1 TPPARI
7 ARLPPLFTPS
17 RVKAPA
23 KSRLCL
29 TWVNRRADPW
39 SADGS
44 RRRTRAE
51 HGSALHQTK
60 AEHGSA
66 LQEGLERLPD
76 VVEQLRLHFRGRV
89 QVVGLEVGAV
99 RRHRL
104 QQE

>member
-1 TPPARI
+1 GVQRRVGKAPAFGGVRHEGRFRVAGVHGTAPARI

-23 KSRLCL
+23 RSRLCL

-51 HGSALHQTK
+51 HGSALYQTK

-76 VVEQLRLHFRGRV
+76 
-89 QVVGLEVGAV
+89 
-99 RRHRL
+99 
-104 QQE
+104 